1 MGYMES
7 LNFSRRPDP
16 APDGLFG
23 RRRPRLL
30 PEASARRQGLPTVEE
45 RLPQPLSPAELVQ
58 IARAWRRRGDGASIR
73 VAETLESLA
82 ARRAPPPPPTRLSR
96 PASKSVVRRISEF
109 MGL

>member
-30 PEASARRQGLPTVEE
+30 PEASARRQGLPSAEE
-45 RLPQPLSPAELVQ
+45 RSPRPLSPAELVQ
-58 IARAWRRRGDGASIR
+58 VARAWRRRADGASIR
-73 VAETLESLA
+73 VAEALESLA
-82 ARRAPPPPPTRLSR
+82 ARRAPPALSTLR
-96 PASKSVVRRISEF
+96 PRPVSKSVVRRISEF